1 MGPFMKS
8 SRVLAGAVAAGMLL
22 AALQPVAAQQ
32 STLRIAG
39 NFAAEHTSSKAME
52 TFKTELAARSNGNL
66 SADLFSG
73 MQLGGAKENIDA
85 VRAGTIFATWVGV
98 AFVSRLVPEVEA
110 VSLPFVFEGREQ
122 AMRAIDGP
130 VGDLIEEKLAAKGF
144 TALGWMELG
153 SRHVTNSKRPLKT
166 LDDFK
171 GLKIR
176 MQPNETHLATFRAL
190 GANPV
195 AMDVKELYSALQ
207 QGVVDGQE
215 NPYPVIH
222 ANRYF
227 EVQKYLSDTGHF
239 FDFIILIANK
249 RIFEGLNAEQ
259 KKAVREAAQAAVAQ
273 QRRMAAE
280 AEVATLAELRAK
292 GMQFD
297 SISLDT
303 RASLRRASAGIIDD
317 VKKRVGAELVEKVMG
332 EAVKR

>member
-1 MGPFMKS
+1 MMFT
-8 SRVLAGAVAAGMLL
+8 RDLAAAVAVAILL
-22 AALQPVAAQQ
+22 AFLQPAAAQQ
-32 STLRIAG
+32 GTLRIAG

-52 TFKTELAARSNGNL
+52 TFKIELAKRSNGTL
-66 SADLFSG
+66 SAELFSG

-98 AFVSRLVPEVEA
+98 AFVSRLVPEVEV

-122 AMRAIDGP
+122 AMRVIDGP
-130 VGDLIEEKLAAKGF
+130 IGDLIEEKLAAKGF

-176 MQPNETHLATFRAL
+176 MQPNETHLATFRAV

-195 AMDVKELYSALQ
+195 AMDIKELYSALQ

-215 NPYPVIH
+215 NPYSVIH

-249 RIFEGLNAEQ
+249 RSFERMSTEQ
-259 KKAVREAAQAAVAQ
+259 KKAVKGAAQAASIQ

-280 AEVATLAELRAK
+280 AETGALADLRAK

-297 SISLDT
+297 SLSPET
-303 RASLRRASAGIIDD
+303 RAALRKASAGVIDD
-317 VKKRVGAELVEKVMG
+317 VKKRVGADLAEKVIS

>member
-1 MGPFMKS
+1 MKS
-8 SRVLAGAVAAGMLL
+8 TTFQAGLVAAAILV
-22 AALQPVAAQQ
+22 AALPPAAAQQ
-32 STLRIAG
+32 ITLRIAG

-52 TFKTELAARSNGNL
+52 TFKTELARRSSGTL
-66 SADLFSG
+66 SADLFPG
-73 MQLGGAKENIDA
+73 MQLGGAQENVQA
-85 VRAGTIFATWVGV
+85 VRAGTIFATWIGV

-130 VGDLIEEKLAAKGF
+130 VGDLLEQKLAAKGF

-166 LDDFK
+166 PADFK

-176 MQPNETHLATFRAL
+176 MQPNQAHLATFRAL

-215 NPYPVIH
+215 NPFPVIY

-249 RIFEGLNAEQ
+249 QILEGLNAEQ
-259 KKAVREAAQAAVAQ
+259 QKAVREAARAAVVQ
-273 QRRMAAE
+273 QRSMAAE
-280 AEVATLAELRAK
+280 AEMATLAELKAK

-297 SISLDT
+297 AVSPET
-303 RASLRRASAGIIDD
+303 RAALRKASAGVIDD
-317 VKKRVGAELVEKVMG
+317 VKKRVGAELVERVLA